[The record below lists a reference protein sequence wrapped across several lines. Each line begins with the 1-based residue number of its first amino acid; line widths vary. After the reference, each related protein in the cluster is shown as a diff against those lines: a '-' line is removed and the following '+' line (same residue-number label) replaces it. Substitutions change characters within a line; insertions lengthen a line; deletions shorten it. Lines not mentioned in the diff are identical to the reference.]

1 MMKILL
7 PDRVKFLIISIAD
20 RTRNYVLEKKGSG
33 TNKLT
38 VIVAV
43 SYIGDKF
50 TS

>member
-7 PDRVKFLIISIAD
+7 PDRVKFLIISIA
-20 RTRNYVLEKKGSG
+20 VLEKKGSG

-50 TS
+50 TL